1 MSKLKIHLDLAV
13 VLKEFFELKD
23 WKNRSLYIGGIYT
36 LFSAIFWGYY
46 FFGSML
52 LAIPLLGII
61 LFFIP
66 MLLIGVFMM
75 AFSAYLVGYRLDV
88 AQAYRSGQS
97 IEEVDYM
104 GSYSIRLKKG
114 ILLAS
119 AQFIYTLPVVLV
131 LAIGYVGILLSVT
144 AFQNNPF
151 ASNESPALLVMIFSA
166 LILCVGIA
174 VQMTIQMLLVPIL
187 QANYVK
193 NNNFAKLFDL
203 GYMWK
208 LVKENWM
215 DSILIWA
222 IMSLIN
228 FIIIT
233 ATYFSGFL
241 ILLCIGLFVLPVV
254 MAISTVYR
262 QHVQA
267 RLVGEL
273 ANLID

>member
-36 LFSAIFWGYY
+36 LISAIFWGYY

-61 LFFIP
+61 LFIIP

-104 GSYSIRLKKG
+104 GSYSTRLKKG

-131 LAIGYVGILLSVT
+131 LAIGYVGILFSAVAIQDNPYSGSESL
-144 AFQNNPF
+144 AF
-151 ASNESPALLVMIFSA
+151 LGMIFSA

-174 VQMTIQMLLVPIL
+174 VQMTIQMLLVPML

-228 FIIIT
+228 FIIIA

>member
-1 MSKLKIHLDLAV
+1 LSKLKIHLDLAV

>member
-36 LFSAIFWGYY
+36 LITAIFWGYY

-66 MLLIGVFMM
+66 MLLIGVSMM

-88 AQAYRSGQS
+88 AQAYRSGKS

-114 ILLAS
+114 ILLAC
-119 AQFIYTLPVVLV
+119 AQFIYTLPVVL
-131 LAIGYVGILLSVT
+131 LFAIGYGGILFSVV
-144 AFQNNPF
+144 AMQ
-151 ASNESPALLVMIFSA
+151 ESLYSGSESLTFLGMLFSA
-166 LILCVGIA
+166 LILCVGA
-174 VQMTIQMLLVPIL
+174 VVQMIIQMLLVPIL
-187 QANYVK
+187 HANYVK
-193 NNNFAKLFDL
+193 NNDLAKLFDF
-203 GYMWK
+203 GYLWK

-215 DSILIWA
+215 DSIFIWA

-228 FIIIT
+228 FLIVS
-233 ATYFSGFL
+233 AVYLSGFL
-241 ILLCIGLFVLPVV
+241 VILCIGLFLLPLVL
-254 MAISTVYR
+254 AISTVYK

-267 RLVGEL
+267 RLIGEL
-273 ANLID
+273 ANHID